1 MGFRV
6 GCLLSALALAGC
18 TDMGVPT
25 QSRGFS
31 TPLYMLHPPQA
42 FSEIASEAERLEA
55 LTESLVRR
63 AALGQET
70 QLAFAAAFGRANPA
84 APGMLAADLA
94 EAEARAAELA
104 ELLPLYVTAQARA
117 METLQM
123 QEAAGLIAPAEH
135 VAARGRLA
143 AERARIAASLGAAGL
158 NARALGANTLGDA
171 LRRMVAGLP
180 PLAV

>member
-18 TDMGVPT
+18 TDIGVPT

-42 FSEIASEAERLEA
+42 FSEIASDAARLEA

-63 AALGQET
+63 AALRQET
-70 QLAFAAAFGRANPA
+70 KLAFAAAFGRANPA
-84 APGMLAADLA
+84 APDMLAADLA
-94 EAEARAAELA
+94 EAEARAAALA
-104 ELLPLYVTAQARA
+104 ELLPLYVRAQARA
-117 METLQM
+117 VETLEM

-135 VAARGRLA
+135 AAARARLA
-143 AERARIAASLGAAGL
+143 DERARVAASLGAASL
-158 NARALGANTLGDA
+158 NARALGAAPLADGLA
-171 LRRMVAGLP
+171 RMVAGLP